1 MSPRAQEAPQRT
13 GRAIVVLVVILAV
26 AVGLALLAG
35 VRPRNE
41 LLDPASGSSSGAHG
55 LVLVLQSVGATVKTT
70 ATVPHPGDGI
80 DRVVVLVDHLSDAQR
95 LSLDEWIGAGGI
107 AVVADPNSPYEG
119 GDARYSSAN
128 AAPTDI
134 GKGTCSIA
142 ALSKLS
148 SISLTPT
155 VAART
160 GIGTVTASGTD
171 GGVDDARE
179 LTVRDGQRH
188 CFGNATSAFVV
199 VRSQGNGFVVGLGE
213 NWIFS
218 NELLASGDN
227 AALGTALMAPTAA
240 THVVILHGTGPA
252 KRTADVVAGGH
263 KTLLQLVPTQV
274 WIGISGL
281 VLAFGVLAIA
291 AGWRVGRPVVERPL
305 VPIASSDLVVST
317 ARLMQRAG
325 HTQRAAELMRYEFHR
340 DLCAAYSIDATAS
353 LDELDR
359 TICTRLSNPGR
370 LAPRQLIDVLRATA
384 ISTPAALAALS
395 RQIRHLRNE
404 TL

>member
-1 MSPRAQEAPQRT
+1 MSPRAQEASQRT
-13 GRAIVVLVVILAV
+13 GRAIAVLVLILAV
-26 AVGLALLAG
+26 AVGLALLAR

-41 LLDPASGSSSGAHG
+41 LLDPASGSSSGARG

-95 LSLDEWIGAGGI
+95 QSLDEWIGAGGI
-107 AVVADPNSPYEG
+107 AVVADPNSPYQG
-119 GDARYSSAN
+119 GDARFSSAN

-142 ALSKLS
+142 ALSKLR

-155 VAART
+155 AST
-160 GIGTVTASGTD
+160 GLGTVTASGTD

-188 CFGNATSAFVV
+188 CFGSATSAFVV

-227 AALGTALMAPTAA
+227 AALGTALMAPTASS
-240 THVVILHGTGPA
+240 HVVILHGTGPA
-252 KRTADVVAGGH
+252 KRTADVVAGGD

-281 VLAFGVLAIA
+281 VLAFGVFAIA

-359 TICTRLSNPGR
+359 TICTRLSDQGR
-370 LAPRQLIDVLRATA
+370 LVRRQLIDVLRASDV
-384 ISTPAALAALS
+384 STPAALAALS